1 MATAAALLLVGAF
14 PAGCGEVPKAPPAVP
29 EPPPPPPAPEPT
41 AAPLPAPPPPK
52 AHRFAVAAESATA
65 ARVAMDILVR
75 GGSAVDAAIAGL
87 LTSGVTHPVS
97 SGLGGGGF
105 AVVWDAKAKQVHTL
119 DFRETAPLGLKPSE
133 HWKHA
138 EKKRGVWA
146 GVPGEVAGLF
156 ALHARWGKLAMAD
169 DVKAAADVADGG
181 FPLSAHMARALK
193 WNESWV
199 LKSPRYAFFAP
210 GGTLL
215 PVKETVKNPA
225 LGATLRRVAAEGKA
239 AFYEGAIADDIVAT
253 ARSAGGR
260 ITAKELRDY
269 QVVERAPLH
278 TTWEGHDVYTMAPE
292 SAGGLMV
299 LETLRMH
306 RKAELSDLGAGS
318 GGYLHLLAETF
329 RGAVSDR
336 VRAIGDPAFH
346 KVDVEALASPARM
359 KARRARISLTATTP
373 AERFT
378 LDESGTT
385 HFVAVDEEGNV
396 ASVTSTVNNMFG
408 CKLVTQGGFALNDQL
423 DDFTPQATERRFGIR
438 PGSGPNS
445 PRGGARPASSMTP
458 TLVLDAGAP
467 VLALGGSGGMKIPT
481 ATTQVLLSFLVFGQP
496 AGQAVSAPRIDTP
509 PAGGLTI
516 DPGASPTLLADL
528 ARRGEVVDATKP
540 NFSAVQ
546 AIAIGLRDGA
556 RFLDPGADPRKG
568 GATLVE

>member
-1 MATAAALLLVGAF
+1 
-14 PAGCGEVPKAPPAVP
+14 
-29 EPPPPPPAPEPT
+29 
-41 AAPLPAPPPPK
+41 
-52 AHRFAVAAESATA
+52 
-65 ARVAMDILVR
+65 MDILGR

-97 SGLGGGGF
+97 SGIGGGGF
-105 AVVWDAKAKQVHTL
+105 AVVWDAATRQIRTL

-133 HWKHA
+133 HWKHS

-146 GVPGEVAGLF
+146 GVPGEIAGLYD
-156 ALHARWGKLAMAD
+156 LHARWGKLAMAD
-169 DVKAAADVADGG
+169 DVKAAATVAARG

-210 GGTLL
+210 GGALL
-215 PVKETVKNPA
+215 PVKETAQNPA
-225 LGATLRRVAAEGKA
+225 LAATLRRIAAEGKA
-239 AFYEGAIADDIVAT
+239 AFYQGAIADDIVAT
-253 ARSAGGR
+253 ARAGGGR
-260 ITAKELRDY
+260 ITARELRDY
-269 QVVERAPLH
+269 QVIERAPLH
-278 TTWEGHDVYTMAPE
+278 TAWEGYDVYTMPPP
-292 SAGGLMV
+292 SAGGLTM

-306 RKAELSDLGAGS
+306 GKAELAELGAGS

-378 LDESGTT
+378 LDEGGTS
-385 HFVAVDEEGNV
+385 HLVAVDEQGNV
-396 ASVTSTVNNMFG
+396 ASITSTVNNMFG
-408 CKLVTQGGFALNDQL
+408 CKLVTRGGFVLNDQL
-423 DDFTPQATERRFGIR
+423 DDFTSQAIERRFGIR

-458 TLVLDAGAP
+458 TLVLAGGAP

-481 ATTQVLLSFLVFGQP
+481 ATTQVLLSHLVFGLG
-496 AGQAVSAPRIDTP
+496 AGAAVSAPRIDTP
-509 PAGGLTI
+509 PTGGLTL
-516 DPGASPTLLADL
+516 DPGAAPSLLADL

-546 AIAIGLRDGA
+546 AIVIGTKDGA